1 MLIYKPQTMRR
12 IASNPRSRADDRHGR
27 LDTARWHGAKSDQVT
42 CDVKHVETVFD
53 WAVEGHGGINV
64 MVQEQ
69 RAELVAAVHK
79 AACESAA
86 TRLTCA
92 RGMRP

>member
-42 CDVKHVETVFD
+42 CDVRHVAAVLQ
-53 WAVEGHGGINV
+53 WAVENSRGLNV
-64 MVQEQ
+64 LVQEQ
-69 RAELVAAVHK
+69 RAELAAAVHK
-79 AACESAA
+79 AACDLADDQ
-86 TRLTCA
+86 LHWH
-92 RGMRP
+92 

>member
-42 CDVKHVETVFD
+42 CDVRHVAVVLE
-53 WAVEGHGGINV
+53 WAVESYSGIDV
-64 MVQEQ
+64 LVQEQ
-69 RAELVAAVHK
+69 RAELVADVHK
-79 AACESAA
+79 AACDLADDQ
-86 TRLTCA
+86 LHWH
-92 RGMRP
+92 